1 MHFSTHVLG
10 NFPNCLAISWNALE
24 ILAILQLPRHF
35 WKCLITTNPCNTCIN
50 GIKNIGVTLETPV
63 FARHTPMGKIV
74 RSHKNGFGLARSYQT
89 LTSTQRSDAPP
100 FAVCKTSDVKTRYCI
115 VQGCY
120 LSFFETVSQKWKCL
134 VNYAILLPC
143 VNVNEKVTFY
153 ASFVKILTKLFF
165 INSEIFMR
173 YSCKVSL

>member
-50 GIKNIGVTLETPV
+50 GIKNIGVTLDIPV
-63 FARHTPMGKIV
+63 FARNTPMGKIV

-100 FAVCKTSDVKTRYCI
+100 FAVCKRATWR
-115 VQGCY
+115 QG
-120 LSFFETVSQKWKCL
+120 TVSYRVAIFHFLKLLAKNENVWSIMLFCCL
-134 VNYAILLPC
+134 VW
-143 VNVNEKVTFY
+143 T
-153 ASFVKILTKLFF
+153 LTKKLLFTPVL
-165 INSEIFMR
+165 SK
-173 YSCKVSL
+173 S